1 MKKTKKLGL
10 WLLML
15 VLVFS
20 LTACGEEKDT
30 DEDKDDDKRT
40 ESVQEEDDKD
50 SKEESKDAL
59 KEETEEIDKVVA
71 PEATEEPK
79 ATEEPQ
85 ATEEPVK
92 EVVAGALTAKDVLV
106 KSQEAHQEQNMTSAK
121 LLMDLEMSLAIQGVT
136 MDMAMNMDGIYKYS
150 TDPYVVYAEGDMVL
164 DMMGETESIKTI
176 TYSVE
181 EDGIVCNYTNSGD
194 GVWMKIDSGMTLED
208 ALAASKNNFD
218 AIYNLP
224 EEELELESETQMMN
238 DKEVYK
244 VNVLFTGQTLM
255 DMVTDMSGDMEE
267 LTDAL
272 DELSALGV
280 DMTVLS
286 ANASYYI
293 DAESF
298 RIVKIDMEILGMDK
312 MFDDVMDAAMAEAGE
327 EAEGMEF
334 DINIGKCFMSY
345 DILSYDPVEIPAL
358 PEEAL
363 NAEVYEY

>member
-20 LTACGEEKDT
+20 LTACGEEKDA

-40 ESVQEEDDKD
+40 ESVQEDDKD
-50 SKEESKDAL
+50 SEEDSEDETTKAV
-59 KEETEEIDKVVA
+59 EPEVTEE

-79 ATEEPQ
+79 PTEEP
-85 ATEEPVK
+85 AK
-92 EVVAGALTAKDVLV
+92 EVVADALTAKDVLV
-106 KSQEAHQEQNMTSAK
+106 KTQEAHQEQNMTSAK
-121 LLMDLEMSLAIQGVT
+121 LLMDLEMSLATQGIT
-136 MDMAMNMDGIYKYS
+136 LDMAMNMDGIYKYS

-181 EDGIVCNYTNSGD
+181 EDGNVCNYTNSGD

-208 ALAASKNNFD
+208 ALAASKNSFD

-224 EEELELESETQMMN
+224 EEELELESETQMLN

-255 DMVTDMSGDMEE
+255 DMVTDMGGDMEE

>member
-1 MKKTKKLGL
+1 MKKGKKLVL

-20 LTACGEEKDT
+20 LTACGEEKDA

-40 ESVQEEDDKD
+40 ESVQEDDKD
-50 SKEESKDAL
+50 SEEDSDDETTKAV
-59 KEETEEIDKVVA
+59 EPEVTEE

-79 ATEEPQ
+79 STEEP
-85 ATEEPVK
+85 AK
-92 EVVAGALTAKDVLV
+92 EVVADALTAKDVLE
-106 KSQEAHQEQNMTSAK
+106 KTREAHQEQNMTSAK
-121 LLMDLEMSLAIQGVT
+121 LLMDLEMSLATQGIT
-136 MDMAMNMDGIYKYS
+136 LDMAMNMDGIYKYS

-255 DMVTDMSGDMEE
+255 DMVTDMGGDMEE

-272 DELSALGV
+272 DELSA
-280 DMTVLS
+280 
-286 ANASYYI
+286 
-293 DAESF
+293 
-298 RIVKIDMEILGMDK
+298 
-312 MFDDVMDAAMAEAGE
+312 
-327 EAEGMEF
+327 
-334 DINIGKCFMSY
+334 
-345 DILSYDPVEIPAL
+345 
-358 PEEAL
+358 
-363 NAEVYEY
+363 

>member
-1 MKKTKKLGL
+1 MKKGKKLVL

-20 LTACGEEKDT
+20 LTACGEEKDA

-40 ESVQEEDDKD
+40 ESVQEDDKD
-50 SKEESKDAL
+50 SEEDSDDETTKAV
-59 KEETEEIDKVVA
+59 EPEVTEE

-79 ATEEPQ
+79 STEEP
-85 ATEEPVK
+85 AK
-92 EVVAGALTAKDVLV
+92 EVVADALTAKDVLE
-106 KSQEAHQEQNMTSAK
+106 KTREAHQEQNMTSAK
-121 LLMDLEMSLAIQGVT
+121 LLMDLEMSLATQGIT
-136 MDMAMNMDGIYKYS
+136 LDMAMNMDGIYKYS

-255 DMVTDMSGDMEE
+255 DMVTDMGGDMEE